1 MATAKTAAKK
11 GASTASKKHKAAKAP
26 GTPLVLKRE
35 TVADLQAML
44 RQTTRIRQS
53 KKVCIA

>member
-11 GASTASKKHKAAKAP
+11 RASTAASKRKAAKAP

-44 RQTTRIRQS
+44 KQTTRIRQS
-53 KKVCIA
+53 RKVCIA